1 MNLIDSENGGAIH
14 IEHFPFV
21 IGRSADC
28 DLELP
33 YSFVSRAH
41 AAISLQGKQVV
52 IEDTKSRHGT
62 FVNGRRIT
70 RHVLRSQDVMQFGS
84 VDGPRLVFDHNQSE
98 SQTGQTIVEQIHE
111 IGAQRTDLERLRW
124 FLNAAQQLNAAGAI
138 EGVLSSLLEATLA
151 LANVESGYVFLTDRD
166 GILKLALG
174 MDANGNLLQE
184 AITVSRTVMR
194 QASEGNDQFIV
205 TDSLTAQGDVPE
217 SIVASAIRTIICIP
231 LRRSRQ
237 NEGVKDPM
245 RQEVF
250 GALYLESRFQ
260 PERVSEMDNDLL
272 RTIAR
277 EAAALVD
284 NAQLAARA
292 EEARQQEKELQIA
305 AAIQQGLMRVQIPAF
320 SFAEISAHNE
330 ACSAVGGDFFD
341 VIAGESV
348 LNVVLADVS
357 GKGIAAAILAS
368 TLQGMLFVQLQAGQP
383 LDAIASATN
392 QYLCDKNVG
401 KYATMLLL
409 RLYSDGRL
417 EYMNCGHIQ
426 PRLCSGRQVHRLP
439 AGNLP
444 VGLIPGSHYTTDTIM
459 LQRGSRLVLVSDG
472 FTEAED
478 AHGNSF
484 GEDGLD
490 SAVLDPTLFGMRTRL
505 AEFCNGQPAS
515 DDQTVVQVLFRG
527 IGLNGEPG
535 SA

>member
-1 MNLIDSENGGAIH
+1 VISMSLIDKENHDTIH
-14 IEHFPFV
+14 VDHFPFV

-41 AAISLQGKQVV
+41 AAILLEGKQFV

-62 FVNGRRIT
+62 FVNGRRVA
-70 RHVLRSQDVMQFGS
+70 RHVLRSKDKMQFGS
-84 VDGPRLVFDHNQSE
+84 VDGPRLVFDEDRSE
-98 SQTGQTIVEQIHE
+98 SQTIVEQIHE
-111 IGAQRTDLERLRW
+111 IGVQRSDLERLRW
-124 FLNAAQQLNAAGAI
+124 FLNAAQQLNAAGAV

-151 LANVESGYVFLTDRD
+151 LAKVECGYVFLKDAD
-166 GILKLALG
+166 GVLKLALG
-174 MDANGNLLQE
+174 MDASGSLLE
-184 AITVSRTVMR
+184 ETGTVSRTVMR

-217 SIVASAIRTIICIP
+217 SILASTIRTIICIP

-237 NEGVKDPM
+237 NEVVVDPIH
-245 RQEVF
+245 QDVF

-260 PERVSEMDNDLL
+260 PERVSEMDHDLL

-284 NAQLAARA
+284 NAQLAAKA
-292 EEARQQEKELQIA
+292 DEARQQEKELQIA

-320 SFAEISAHNE
+320 SFAEVSAHSI

-341 VIAGESV
+341 VIASDNV
-348 LNVVLADVS
+348 LNVALVDVS

-409 RLYSDGRL
+409 RLAADGRL
-417 EYMNCGHIQ
+417 EYINCGHIQ
-426 PRLCSGRQVHRLP
+426 LRLCFGQEVHRLQM
-439 AGNLP
+439 GNLP
-444 VGLIPGSHYTTDTIM
+444 VGLIPDSHYTADSIR
-459 LQRGSRLVLVSDG
+459 LDQGSRLVLVSDG

-478 AHGNSF
+478 AEGNCF

-490 SAVLDPTLFGMRTRL
+490 LAVLDPTLHGIRARL
-505 AEFCNGQPAS
+505 AEFCSGHPAN
-515 DDQTVVQVLFRG
+515 DDQTVVQVVFRG
-527 IGLNGEPG
+527 VAISGESG
-535 SA
+535 AM